1 MANSIEQQKYLQ
13 FLRTSNI
20 YDSKELANQALLSL
34 SSSSF
39 GEKDCDG
46 TPILAR
52 YKDGSKIKTLIGICY
67 KSGGNFSVTV
77 FDDGTQSYW
86 ELQKKVSEIIA
97 SAGLEV
103 VDDVI
108 TYIADPTCD
117 ILDGVTTIKEAI
129 DVLGHAIDDLEYSIQ
144 QVDPDSGETEVYTK
158 YELVDN
164 DGIAHGSIAI
174 PKDRFLK
181 SAELVDHY
189 FVDGQRI
196 DEPALELTFITA
208 DGTEQIV
215 DLPVKDLIDTTDIA
229 SDTELKALEDAVGGA
244 YDEDTKKFELDLS
257 GEIVGSAKTITEAL
271 EALDEKVMTQS
282 GATPIVVDTEVGT
295 IELDFYDAENAGLK
309 LNDDEQLDVSFDFG
323 SFEYVV
329 IVANTAEDV
338 NNIENTSETT
348 VILNSEK
355 SLLAASNKTFKSVVL
370 ENSTVS
376 SADIRVNALENIT
389 FQDVTL
395 NGNKGITNGKIIYN
409 APIVNIEDV
418 VIESGSTIYNVFEG
432 NGSGAEVESFNASK
446 VTVDDPVLKHNV
458 FNIYRVANDAVI
470 NVSDC
475 DFNLDMANSNA
486 MRLANYTNST
496 GVTVNFTNVNW
507 NYEDKGYTEAD
518 LDWAGLIIY
527 QPANADKGLVGDL
540 SYMKTWTFNFTN
552 CKYNGVKVTENNF
565 GQANQVFYLYNV
577 NKSGACTNPIE
588 NGLTLN
594 FN

>member
-20 YDSKELANQALLSL
+20 YDSKELAKQALLSL

-46 TPILAR
+46 TPVLAR

-67 KSGGNFSVTV
+67 KSGGNFSVTI

-86 ELQKKVSEIIA
+86 ELQKKVSEIVA

-108 TYIADPTCD
+108 TYVADPTCD

-158 YELVDN
+158 YELIDN
-164 DGIAHGSIAI
+164 NGIAHGSIAI

-208 DGTEQIV
+208 DGTEQVV

-229 SDTELKALEDAVGGA
+229 SDTELKALEDAIGGE
-244 YDEDTKKFELDLS
+244 YDEDEKEFNLGLQGETIS
-257 GEIVGSAKTITEAL
+257 GANTVVEAL
-271 EALDEKVMTQS
+271 EALDEKIMSQKGT
-282 GATPIVVDTEVGT
+282 TPIVVDTEVGT
-295 IELDFYDAENAGLK
+295 ISLDFYDAENAGLK

-338 NNIENTSETT
+338 NNIANPSETT
-348 VILNSEK
+348 VILNSEE
-355 SLLAASNKTFKSVVL
+355 SLLAASNKTFKSIVL
-370 ENSTVS
+370 ENATVS
-376 SADIRVNALENIT
+376 ADTRANATENVTIKDST
-389 FQDVTL
+389 FD
-395 NGNKGITNGKIIYN
+395 GAKGASNGKILFN
-409 APIVNIEDV
+409 APIVSIENV
-418 VIESGSTIYNVFEG
+418 VVEQGSTIYNVFEG

-446 VTVDDPVLKHNV
+446 VYVDDPALRHNV

-475 DFNLDMANSNA
+475 DFNLNVANSNA
-486 MRLANYTNST
+486 LRLANYTNST

-507 NYEDKGYTEAD
+507 TYENAPLTTAD
-518 LDWAGLIIY
+518 LEWAGLIIY
-527 QPANADKGLVGDL
+527 QPASADKGLVGDL
-540 SYMKTWTFNFTN
+540 SYMATWTFNFTN
-552 CKYNGVKVTENNF
+552 CKYNGVKVDGNNF
-565 GQANQVFYLYNV
+565 KQINQVMYLYNV
-577 NKSGACTNPIE
+577 GNTGACIDPIE